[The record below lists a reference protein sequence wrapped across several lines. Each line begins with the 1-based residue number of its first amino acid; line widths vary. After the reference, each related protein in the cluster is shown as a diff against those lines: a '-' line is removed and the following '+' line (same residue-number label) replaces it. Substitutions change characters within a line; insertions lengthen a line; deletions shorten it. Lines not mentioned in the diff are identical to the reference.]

1 LRRKAYTLTAK
12 ALKQIDFGIHRW
24 ADSLSAF
31 FMSIKQKALL
41 YQRVRSAMSSTG
53 WHWFA
58 YHFQTWPPHPFAQS
72 LLESCARLDLRM
84 PGLGEQFLLDV
95 ARIGGKE
102 KHYPDYDQLMQ
113 KLSEI
118 LVLLRIVELNWPEGT
133 TFTHEPEGSP
143 GGKRPELLVVSPG
156 QNFLFE
162 VKAPS
167 LLNHQLLRSQ
177 NGTQLPS
184 RGIPLE
190 LAKAT
195 AGEGGLTLPRD
206 NPVKDF
212 LIDADAKFAPFKP
225 KADYT
230 SVLIILWDDFI
241 YEPITALAHAKSGL
255 LTANSFAKDAS
266 GNPLT
271 FPNIDAV
278 VLIRHLLYFQRFA
291 GDAVTP
297 ERAHAFDFGDEASLP
312 NVIFPMAS
320 GRTIPTFIVD
330 GLRALPLDHPFLQCA
345 AEYRPSDIIWWT

>member
-1 LRRKAYTLTAK
+1 
-12 ALKQIDFGIHRW
+12 
-24 ADSLSAF
+24 
-31 FMSIKQKALL
+31 MSDKHEALL
-41 YQRVRSAMSSTG
+41 YQRFRSALSSTG

-58 YHFQTWPPHPFAQS
+58 FHFQTWPPHPFAQS
-72 LLESCARLDLRM
+72 LLQACARLDRRM
-84 PGLGEQFLLDV
+84 PGLGKQFLLDV

-102 KHYPDYDQLMQ
+102 KHHPDYDQLMQ

-118 LVLLRIVELNWPEGT
+118 LILLRIVELGWPEGT
-133 TFTHEPEGSP
+133 SFTHEPEGTP

-190 LAKAT
+190 LAKTT
-195 AGEGGLTLPRD
+195 AGEDGLTLPRD

-212 LIDADAKFAPFKP
+212 LIDADAKFASFKS

-230 SVLIILWDDFI
+230 STLIILWDDFI
-241 YEPITALAHAKSGL
+241 YEPITALAHAQSGL
-255 LTANSFAKDAS
+255 LTANSFAKDAN

-271 FPNIDAV
+271 FPNVDAV

-291 GDAVTP
+291 GGALTP
-297 ERAHAFDFGDEASLP
+297 ERAHAFDFGDEASLRTSSSRRGP
-312 NVIFPMAS
+312 GRSLPLSLTGFVRFPW
-320 GRTIPTFIVD
+320 TI
-330 GLRALPLDHPFLQCA
+330 RSCSALPSIALRTSFGGA
-345 AEYRPSDIIWWT
+345 RRPAF